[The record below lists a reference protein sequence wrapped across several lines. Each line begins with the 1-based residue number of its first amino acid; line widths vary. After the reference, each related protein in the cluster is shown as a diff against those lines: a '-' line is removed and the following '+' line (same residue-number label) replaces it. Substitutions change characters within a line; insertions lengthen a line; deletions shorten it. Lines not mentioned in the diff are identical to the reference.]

1 MPLYAKHISIS
12 INCPAKEVYRF
23 ASNPENLPKW
33 AAGVSSTVRKAGDD
47 WVTDSPMGEVR
58 IKFAEENT
66 FGILDHYVTLPDG
79 LKFYNP
85 MRVFPNDDGCEVV
98 FTLYRQH
105 NATDKQ
111 FDDDARM
118 IETDLRKLKELME
131 G

>member
-12 INCPAKEVYRF
+12 INCPAKKVYRF

-47 WVTDSPMGEVR
+47 WVTESPMGEVR
-58 IKFAEENT
+58 IKFAEENM
-66 FGILDHYVTLPDG
+66 FGILDHDVTLPDG
-79 LKFYNP
+79 FKFYNP

-98 FTLYRQH
+98 FTLYRQPD
-105 NATDKQ
+105 ATDKQ

-118 IETDLRKLKELME
+118 IESDLKKLKELME
-131 G
+131 E